1 MELMEINI
9 LLWKIYCLSILNT
22 ILLLDLYCSSR
33 IKEMEKQ
40 RKTYNLLSIS
50 YELYLTEQEEEKL
63 RQLIKFYNATDP
75 NSFIR
80 EQLFKKVAWL
90 NGRSYYF
97 LLLVVLYLISI
108 LIIKSIIKEYHQEQ
122 EKDQDYYLRHK

>member
-9 LLWKIYCLSILNT
+9 LLWKIYCISILNT
-22 ILLLDLYCSSR
+22 ILLLNLYCSSR
-33 IKEMEKQ
+33 IKEIEKR

-50 YELYLTEQEEEKL
+50 YDLYLTEQEEEKL

-97 LLLVVLYLISI
+97 FAIGG
-108 LIIKSIIKEYHQEQ
+108 IIFNFYTDNKKYN
-122 EKDQDYYLRHK
+122 

>member
-9 LLWKIYCLSILNT
+9 LLWKIYCISILNT
-22 ILLLDLYCSSR
+22 ILLLNLYCSSR
-33 IKEMEKQ
+33 IKEIEKR

-50 YELYLTEQEEEKL
+50 YDLYLTEQEEEKL

-80 EQLFKKVAWL
+80 EQLFKKVP
-90 NGRSYYF
+90 
-97 LLLVVLYLISI
+97 
-108 LIIKSIIKEYHQEQ
+108 
-122 EKDQDYYLRHK
+122 

>member
-9 LLWKIYCLSILNT
+9 LLWKIYCISILST

-33 IKEMEKQ
+33 IKEMEKR

-50 YELYLTEQEEEKL
+50 YELELTEQEEKKL
-63 RQLIKFYNATDP
+63 KQLLRFYNEDDP
-75 NSFIR
+75 NYFIR

-90 NGRSYYF
+90 NGTSYY
-97 LLLVVLYLISI
+97 I
-108 LIIKSIIKEYHQEQ
+108 LATGDIIFNFYTYNKKYN
-122 EKDQDYYLRHK
+122 

>member
-90 NGRSYYF
+90 NGGSYYF
-97 LLLVVLYLISI
+97 FAIGG
-108 LIIKSIIKEYHQEQ
+108 IIFNFYTDNKKYN
-122 EKDQDYYLRHK
+122 

>member
-1 MELMEINI
+1 
-9 LLWKIYCLSILNT
+9 
-22 ILLLDLYCSSR
+22 
-33 IKEMEKQ
+33 MEKQ

-80 EQLFKKVAWL
+80 EQLFKKVA
-90 NGRSYYF
+90 
-97 LLLVVLYLISI
+97 
-108 LIIKSIIKEYHQEQ
+108 
-122 EKDQDYYLRHK
+122 